1 MNQNLDGHSN
11 IVHIAVWNEC
21 YQKLTTCDSNGL
33 IVVWLTQ
40 SDTWYEEMI
49 NKRNKSTVVGIVW
62 NHNGTKI
69 AIAYEDGQ
77 AIVGS
82 VDGSHL
88 WNKNVASNLVALCW
102 SGDSVLVFFGL
113 IDGEIHSYDATG
125 AFIHKLRMFSIENVE
140 LETALNK
147 DLSITI
153 VSMEW
158 FSPLSQSNKYQASF
172 GLLIVKFSVSRRIYI
187 PDDRPRFLV
196 AYNHGMVQLMRHEND
211 SNPVIIK
218 LPNMILSKARWSPDG
233 SMIAICGL
241 QTDSEDE
248 KCVVH
253 FINGYGEHL
262 RNLSIPGQ
270 GIADISWESDGLRLC
285 AAVDSHLFFANIRPD
300 YKWAYCGQA
309 VIYSFERME
318 SKEHCVVF
326 FQINLE
332 EVYLQYA
339 KPIVALAASDEHC
352 ILISRV
358 ENQLGQYLMQICN
371 AIGTTI
377 DSKYLNF
384 EPKHVVMNDSE
395 IVIASNLS
403 FTIWQYNNPCAINRT
418 DNLSAD
424 NSIQSDQKLYYI
436 DETDE
441 IDTASFDLIRRRSQ
455 QQKDEICAIGISKNF
470 IIVCRNSGMANYY
483 SLPEVTLQSTF
494 NLGCCVEKLELNCN
508 GTRLAALTVKGL
520 KLFELRN
527 NTIISLYLE
536 RSDVWNIKWDS
547 EKDDTIAVMEK
558 TRLYVIRNKEIEEP
572 VFNNGYI
579 CSFKNLIVRTVLLDE
594 LMKNPETPHKSFIID
609 VEIKLLRNVKSLL
622 EKMKIQEATAF
633 IEKNNHPKL
642 WALLA
647 EVALNRLDTVV
658 AEHAF
663 VMLKDYAGIQ
673 LIKRVNALQHDGF
686 KKAEIATFYGYID
699 KAEKIYMENDR
710 RDLAIE
716 LREKMNDWFRI
727 AEILQKS
734 KQPGDD
740 ELLKK
745 AWNHIGDYYAERQ
758 KWKQAESY
766 YEKGE
771 NHKQLIRC
779 YLMDDN
785 YDSMELLAK
794 HLPDGDKLIA
804 EIGEIFV
811 GAGLCEQAVQCFV
824 RCGMFNEALD
834 ACIQLNQW
842 EQAVQL
848 SKTYNLRDIHLLLN
862 RYAEQLTGSNEK
874 TLAAIQLYR
883 RAGKYLEAARI
894 IFDIANDER
903 MKQAEVLRLKKL
915 YVMGALLVE
924 QYHEQ
929 SKSGIAKESI
939 NKSDAEIALKGL
951 LEIDCK
957 ISLVDSSLI
966 DNAWRGAEAFHFYM
980 LAHRQLYNGDMDKA
994 MITALHLTDYEDL
1007 IDPAEIYSLLA
1018 LSSCAARQFAVCS
1031 RAFIK
1036 LESLETFTADEKE
1049 AYKKLAIKIFTK
1061 YPPKDTR
1068 MNKVECTGCYAQIED
1083 YCQVCPSCDIK
1094 FPTCVVTGRPLL
1106 GHQFWFCL
1114 TCKHRA
1120 YEREISLLQF
1130 CPLCHGKL

>member
-11 IVHIAVWNEC
+11 IVHIAEWNEC
-21 YQKLTTCDSNGL
+21 CQKLTTCDSNGL
-33 IVVWLTQ
+33 IIVWLTQ
-40 SDTWYEEMI
+40 SDSWYEEMI
-49 NKRNKSTVVGIVW
+49 NKRNKSVVVGMAW
-62 NHNGTKI
+62 SHNGSKI

-82 VDGSHL
+82 VDGNRL

-102 SGDSVLVFFGL
+102 SGDSSSVLFGL
-113 IDGEIHSYDATG
+113 IDGEIHTYDATG
-125 AFIHKLRMFSIENVE
+125 VFMYKLRMACIENVE

-147 DLSITI
+147 DLRRVTI
-153 VSMEW
+153 ASMEW
-158 FSPLSQSNKYQASF
+158 FIPLSQSN
-172 GLLIVKFSVSRRIYI
+172 LLIIEFPVLRRCYI

-196 AYNHGMVQLMRHEND
+196 AYNHGIVQLMRHEND

-233 SMIAICGL
+233 SMLAICGV

-248 KCVVH
+248 KCMIH
-253 FINGYGEHL
+253 FATAYGEPL

-270 GIADISWESDGLRLC
+270 TIADISWEGDGLRLC
-285 AAVDSHLFFANIRPD
+285 AAVDSHLFFVNIRPD
-300 YKWAYCGQA
+300 YKWAYCGQT
-309 VIYSFERME
+309 VIYSYEKVE
-318 SKEHCVVF
+318 SKEHFVVF
-326 FQINLE
+326 FQTKLE
-332 EVYLQYA
+332 EAYLQCV
-339 KPIVALAASDEHC
+339 KPIVALAASNEHC

-358 ENQLGQYLMQICN
+358 ENQIGQYLMQICN
-371 AIGTTI
+371 GIGTTI
-377 DSKYLNF
+377 DSKYINL
-384 EPKHVVMNDSE
+384 EPKYVVMNDSE
-395 IVIASNLS
+395 VVIANNLS
-403 FTIWQYNNPCAINRT
+403 FTIWQYNIPCATSREV
-418 DNLSAD
+418 NLSVD
-424 NSIQSDQKLYYI
+424 SSSSDQKLYYV
-436 DETDE
+436 DENDE
-441 IDTASFDLIRRRSQ
+441 IDVTSSNIIRGRSQ
-455 QQKDEICAIGISKNF
+455 RQKDEICALAISKQF
-470 IIVCRNSGMANYY
+470 ILVCRNSGTANYY
-483 SLPEVTLQSTF
+483 SLPEVKLQSTL

-508 GTRLAALTVKGL
+508 GTRLAALTTKGL
-520 KLFELRN
+520 KLFELRES
-527 NTIISLYLE
+527 TVISLYLE

-558 TRLYVIRNKEIEEP
+558 TRLYVVRNKETEEP
-572 VFNNGYI
+572 VVNNGYI

-609 VEIKLLRNVKSLL
+609 VEIKLLRNVKNLL
-622 EKMKIQEATAF
+622 EKMKIDEATAF
-633 IEKNNHPKL
+633 IERNNHPKL

-647 EVALNRLDTVV
+647 EVALNRLDTVI

-673 LIKRVNALQHDGF
+673 LIKRIGALQHDGF
-686 KKAEIATFYGYID
+686 KKAEVAAFYGRID
-699 KAEKIYMENDR
+699 EAEKIYMENDR

-727 AEILQKS
+727 VEILQKS
-734 KQPGDD
+734 RQPGDD

-771 NHKQLIRC
+771 NHEQLIRC

-785 YDSMELLAK
+785 YDNMELLAK
-794 HLPDGDKLIA
+794 RLPDGDKLIS

-811 GAGLCEQAVQCFV
+811 SAGLCEQAVQCFV
-824 RCGMFNEALD
+824 RCGMLNEALD

-848 SKTYNLRDIHLLLN
+848 SKTYNLRDVHLLLN

-874 TLAAIQLYR
+874 TLAAVQLYR

-894 IFDIANDER
+894 IFDIANNER
-903 MKQAEVLRLKKL
+903 LKQAEALRLKKL

-929 SKSGIAKESI
+929 SKSEIAREST

-951 LEIDCK
+951 LEEDSK
-957 ISLVDSSLI
+957 ISLADSTII
-966 DNAWRGAEAFHFYM
+966 DNAWRGAEAYHFYM
-980 LAHRQLYNGDMDKA
+980 LAHRQLYNGDVEKA
-994 MITALHLTDYEDL
+994 MMTALHLTDYEDL

-1018 LSSCAARQFAVCS
+1018 LSSCVTRQFAVCS

-1049 AYKKLAIKIFTK
+1049 TYKKLAIKIFTK

-1068 MNKVECTGCYAQIED
+1068 MNKVECVGCYAQIQD

-1106 GHQFWFCL
+1106 AQQFWLCP

-1120 YEREISLLQF
+1120 YEEEINLLQF